1 MEKQKE
7 NIQPLEEE
15 ALEQASGGVGV
26 VPDEQEEK
34 KQEALR
40 RSQSAKPRFIG

>member
-15 ALEQASGGVGV
+15 ALEQATGGAAAAV
-26 VPDEQEEK
+26 DEQEEK
-34 KQEALR
+34 KQEAPQR
-40 RSQSAKPRFIG
+40 PQSAKPRFI